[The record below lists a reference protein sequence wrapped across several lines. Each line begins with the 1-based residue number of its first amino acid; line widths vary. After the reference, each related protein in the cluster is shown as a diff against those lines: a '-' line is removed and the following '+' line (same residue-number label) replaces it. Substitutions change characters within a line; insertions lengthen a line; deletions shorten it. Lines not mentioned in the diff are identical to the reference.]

1 MGSCLSAIW
10 EATATHSIHRNM
22 ANVISDLWESSAHPS
37 SSSRPGKTPWNISS
51 GTRYPCAGNWIK
63 SLRHLCLESMC
74 GHLLVFWGSSVFHSW
89 WRYGQYHQRSLGSDS
104 VYPTVNTNL
113 CRNTYVQTPRPQVGC
128 RNKSVLNNLR
138 YSKLQHGRYHR
149 LFACRNPPGAGAGGS
164 TLSDT
169 LHLWYLMPTFRQS
182 ILIRCLNLD
191 GGNVP
196 KPTIIVTVRR
206 SVLCLSSVGIFIG
219 TLREKTWKNSH
230 VAVSISTSAK
240 F

>member
-10 EATATHSIHRNM
+10 ETTATHSIHRNM
-22 ANVISDLWESSAHPS
+22 ANVISDLWESSAHQS
-37 SSSRPGKTPWNISS
+37 STSRPGKTPWNISS
-51 GTRYPCAGNWIK
+51 GTCAGNWIK

-74 GHLLVFWGSSVFHSW
+74 GRGFSGGPESLTADEDMVNIIKGAWGVTQFTP
-89 WRYGQYHQRSLGSDS
+89 LGI
-104 VYPTVNTNL
+104 L
-113 CRNTYVQTPRPQVGC
+113 IYVETSTCKTPRPQVGC
-128 RNKSVLNNLR
+128 RNKSILNNLR
-138 YSKLQHGRYHR
+138 YSKLQHGRHHR
-149 LFACRNPPGAGAGGS
+149 LFACRNPPWRNPGGS

-230 VAVSISTSAK
+230 IAVSISTSAK